1 MLSLK
6 RDIVSAGGSFG
17 GRLAD
22 LWSYDLVG
30 NVWSQLSP
38 SGAAP
43 AARLSH
49 VAALDAERGRLL
61 LHGGYGGDQPVDEEE
76 RKRSD
81 GRRVACTRYDNAPR
95 GHEGASAG
103 FTYHEGFERVCL
115 A

>member
-6 RDIVSAGGSFG
+6 RDIVSAGGYGS
-17 GRLAD
+17 RYLAD

-30 NVWSQLSP
+30 NVWTELSP

-43 AARLSH
+43 AARSSH

-61 LHGGYGGDQPVDEEE
+61 LHGGYGGDQPRRRARE
-76 RKRSD
+76 REATEK
-81 GRRVACTRYDNAPR
+81 VACTRYDNAPR